1 MKKELDQF
9 EECDDNIFDLPKW
22 LLNNDKELNS
32 KDSLDSN
39 KDLQEKEK

>member
-9 EECDDNIFDLPKW
+9 EEYDNNIFDLPKW

-39 KDLQEKEK
+39 KNLGEEK